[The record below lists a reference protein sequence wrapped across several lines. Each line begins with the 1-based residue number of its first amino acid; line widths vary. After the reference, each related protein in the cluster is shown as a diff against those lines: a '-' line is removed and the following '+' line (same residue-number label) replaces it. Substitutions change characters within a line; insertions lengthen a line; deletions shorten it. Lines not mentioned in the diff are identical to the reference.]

1 MKKKLLTL
9 LIATL
14 SGIPFAYGENLLQVY
29 QLALENDPQLR
40 AARATRDSAFEA
52 KPQAQAALR
61 PNVSLSGN
69 ANHINSD
76 VKGASG
82 DTYNYNSSQLKL
94 NLSQPI
100 YHREYWIQQEQAD
113 KRVAQAE
120 VQYSAEEQGLIFRVS
135 QAYFDVLSA
144 QDRLEFAKAQNAAIG
159 RQLEQSKQRF
169 EVGLIAITAVHEAQA
184 AYDQSRADLIQAE
197 NTLDN
202 SWETLWEITMTPVN
216 TISPVIDELP
226 LSRPEPESPEQW
238 GEAAQKQNLSLQAA
252 IYGVDITRQAIE
264 VNRSGHYPTLD
275 LVGGHA
281 FDRTGSPSGSDADN
295 TSIGLQLNVPLYAG
309 GGVSSKVRQAQFDY
323 EAAQENLDKQRRS
336 VNRQVR
342 NAYRGVIAGIS
353 SVEALKASTIS
364 AQSALEATE
373 AGFEVGTRTMV
384 DVLNAQRDLFQAMSN
399 YATVRYNYV
408 LSGLELKQAAGTLS
422 EEDLVQVN
430 SWLK

>member
-1 MKKKLLTL
+1 
-9 LIATL
+9 
-14 SGIPFAYGENLLQVY
+14 
-29 QLALENDPQLR
+29 
-40 AARATRDSAFEA
+40 
-52 KPQAQAALR
+52 
-61 PNVSLSGN
+61 
-69 ANHINSD
+69 
-76 VKGASG
+76 
-82 DTYNYNSSQLKL
+82 
-94 NLSQPI
+94 
-100 YHREYWIQQEQAD
+100 
-113 KRVAQAE
+113 
-120 VQYSAEEQGLIFRVS
+120 
-135 QAYFDVLSA
+135 
-144 QDRLEFAKAQNAAIG
+144 
-159 RQLEQSKQRF
+159 
-169 EVGLIAITAVHEAQA
+169 
-184 AYDQSRADLIQAE
+184 
-197 NTLDN
+197 
-202 SWETLWEITMTPVN
+202 
-216 TISPVIDELP
+216 
-226 LSRPEPESPEQW
+226 
-238 GEAAQKQNLSLQAA
+238 
-252 IYGVDITRQAIE
+252 VDITRQAIE